1 MIGGNKSAESYEEE
15 SADASTSGV
24 DIVLQN
30 RLAWVDMDK
39 KKYQK
44 YIKAYVAKLV
54 EKLTETKPDYVA
66 TFKKKAIPAV
76 KRILDNFEEW
86 DFYRGETDFEGA
98 NGMLCILGY
107 REDQTTPYLL
117 FFKDGLLE
125 EKVVGF
131 LFAWYERSTLKDFSR
146 YYANDILSLNLEK
159 IWKIVTSTAFWDSK
173 GEPIH
178 LLELDHGH
186 SCIESWSRNHQRLT
200 KLHKPIVQVQLVVLK
215 KLTSAD
221 LSQMAQRKSCA
232 LLVISS
238 T

>member
-1 MIGGNKSAESYEEE
+1 MIGGNKSAESFEEE

-131 LFAWYERSTLKDFSR
+131 LFA
-146 YYANDILSLNLEK
+146 
-159 IWKIVTSTAFWDSK
+159 
-173 GEPIH
+173 
-178 LLELDHGH
+178 
-186 SCIESWSRNHQRLT
+186 
-200 KLHKPIVQVQLVVLK
+200 
-215 KLTSAD
+215 
-221 LSQMAQRKSCA
+221 
-232 LLVISS
+232 
-238 T
+238 

>member
-1 MIGGNKSAESYEEE
+1 MIVYRDLLSNDELFTDSCKMREVDDSVFIEVEGKHTTECTKVDDAMIGGNKSAESYEEE

-86 DFYRGETDFEGA
+86 DPRYS
-98 NGMLCILGY
+98 NGVF
-107 REDQTTPYLL
+107 LL
-117 FFKDGLLE
+117 
-125 EKVVGF
+125 
-131 LFAWYERSTLKDFSR
+131 RIIIHQCSTLKNWFCLGRWARYSSKFSC
-146 YYANDILSLNLEK
+146 
-159 IWKIVTSTAFWDSK
+159 WVV
-173 GEPIH
+173 
-178 LLELDHGH
+178 
-186 SCIESWSRNHQRLT
+186 HQRRQSMCLRHT
-200 KLHKPIVQVQLVVLK
+200 RCHISQGCHCQLPSGRLGPNRVRWEC
-215 KLTSAD
+215 
-221 LSQMAQRKSCA
+221 QC
-232 LLVISS
+232 
-238 T
+238 

>member
-1 MIGGNKSAESYEEE
+1 MIVYRDLLSNDELFTDSCKMREVDDSVFIEVEGKHTTECTKVDDSMIGGNKSAESYEEE

-125 EKVVGF
+125 EKV
-131 LFAWYERSTLKDFSR
+131 
-146 YYANDILSLNLEK
+146 
-159 IWKIVTSTAFWDSK
+159 
-173 GEPIH
+173 
-178 LLELDHGH
+178 
-186 SCIESWSRNHQRLT
+186 
-200 KLHKPIVQVQLVVLK
+200 
-215 KLTSAD
+215 
-221 LSQMAQRKSCA
+221 
-232 LLVISS
+232 
-238 T
+238 

>member
-1 MIGGNKSAESYEEE
+1 MIGGNKSAESFEEE

-159 IWKIVTSTAFWDSK
+159 IWKIVISTAFWDSK
-173 GEPIH
+173 RGTYPSLRTWSWPQLYWVLVKKPSKANQIAQA
-178 LLELDHGH
+178 H
-186 SCIESWSRNHQRLT
+186 SAGAICSPWKINECWFIPNGT
-200 KLHKPIVQVQLVVLK
+200 KKIMWF
-215 KLTSAD
+215 TGN
-221 LSQMAQRKSCA
+221 
-232 LLVISS
+232 
-238 T
+238 